1 LRKGKIKMFRIGSLC
16 TLIFLICASAAAQSS
31 VDTAY
36 TIQQIRA
43 LLDAQ
48 CKAWNSGDIE
58 GYMEGYWRSD
68 SLLFTSGGNV
78 ERGWKST
85 LEKYK
90 KTYDSRPK
98 MGILSFSDLRFSLLS
113 ENAAWVLGNW
123 KLKRELNAPQGI
135 FTLILQKFEDGWKI
149 IHDHTSSQK

>member
-1 LRKGKIKMFRIGSLC
+1 MFRIGSLC

-36 TIQQIRA
+36 TIQQIRV

-58 GYMEGYWRSD
+58 RYMEGYWRSD

-113 ENAAWVLGNW
+113 ENSAWVLGNW
-123 KLKRELNAPQGI
+123 KLKRELDAPKGI